1 MAPVAAR
8 RADSLSPPLTRE
20 ALTAWPALVAAYHEA
35 RRGKRSRPAV
45 DGWFHDWELRLHA
58 LREGLVA
65 GWRFGPYTTFEV
77 CDPRRRLIAAAPFED
92 RVVHH
97 AMVTLLAPYFER
109 GMIATSF
116 ACRTKLGGS
125 ASREALL
132 RKCRSARAVWF
143 VKCDVRRYF
152 PSVRHDL
159 LIEKLHRACGDDWS
173 RALGSALGG
182 SWPALDAPGHGLPI
196 GNLTSQLFANVYLDT
211 VDRFMRRTARARG
224 YLRYVD
230 DMVWFGD
237 DLPTL
242 HAQVE
247 LLRGRLTTL
256 GLTLHPQK
264 TRVGRVD
271 DGVDFAGVVA
281 SRRWVRLRGRTKRR
295 ALRHLASLRRRWR
308 AGEVTE
314 GVYLQRL
321 RSFVALGRAVGATRM
336 LAKRGMAW

>member
-1 MAPVAAR
+1 MAAR
-8 RADSLSPPLTRE
+8 RARDLSPPLTRE
-20 ALTAWPALVAAYHEA
+20 AMTAWPALVAAYHEA
-35 RRGKRSRPAV
+35 RRGKRSRAAV
-45 DGWFHDWELRLHA
+45 DGWFHDWELRLVA
-58 LREGLVA
+58 LREGLGA
-65 GWRFGPYTTFEV
+65 GWRFGPYSTFEV

-97 AMVTLLAPYFER
+97 AMVTLLAPWFAR

-116 ACRTKLGGS
+116 ACREGLGGG
-125 ASREALL
+125 ASRDALL
-132 RKCRSARAVWF
+132 RQCRSARAVWF

-173 RALGSALGG
+173 RALVTALVE
-182 SWPALDAPGHGLPI
+182 SWHALDAPGHGLPI

-211 VDRFMRRTARARG
+211 VDRFMLRTARARG

-237 DLPTL
+237 DLGAL
-242 HAQVE
+242 HTQVA
-247 LLRGRLTTL
+247 LLSERLATL
-256 GLTLHPQK
+256 GLALHPGK
-264 TRVGRVD
+264 TRVGRVE

-281 SRRWVRLRGRTKRR
+281 SRRWVRLRGHTKRR
-295 ALRHLASLRRRWR
+295 ALRHLANLRRRWR
-308 AGEVTE
+308 AGAIDE

-321 RSFVALGRAVGATRM
+321 RSFIALGRAVGAKRM